1 MHDKNMVLSNMKS
14 AQASTGIVAEQFAT
28 TLVFKD
34 SEGWQRIK
42 RNQRL
47 HVIIDL
53 ELLISWLDFE
63 FYGVTEYGYL

>member
-14 AQASTGIVAEQFAT
+14 VQASTYCYCIGAICYN
-28 TLVFKD
+28 FKG
-34 SEGWQRIK
+34 SKGAQTIK

-53 ELLISWLDFE
+53 ELLISWSAFK
-63 FYGVTEYGYL
+63 FYGVTEYSYL